1 MKTLILSLALL
12 MASITAHAQSEDC
25 TKLLNAK
32 FHKIQRAAVKV
43 LPAGHH
49 NVHEFMR
56 KVREEG
62 YSWPLGMPQHVWCRT
77 VPTRDPGYSCKYV
90 ICDGPGRGA
99 YPATYVQEA
108 WNDDSYEAITA
119 TTTAA
124 EGQP

>member
-1 MKTLILSLALL
+1 
-12 MASITAHAQSEDC
+12 MASAYPLEIENVGEDVY
-25 TKLLNAK
+25 TL
-32 FHKIQRAAVKV
+32 RS
-43 LPAGHH
+43 AGHH
-49 NVHEFMR
+49 DVHEFMH